1 MENYEK
7 DHYWEFTL
15 RDNPLTKDNTEDCVA
30 EVKSGPKT
38 LRNEDIAKEIKRT
51 GSELKYA
58 TLLSVTSQ
66 SNEIILEALLNGDS
80 VMTDLCQFIPRI
92 TGSFDNP
99 DALFDPAVHK
109 LTFDVILTKS
119 VREALAKVKTINLG
133 AKGETA
139 VIGLVTDTLTGAT
152 NGTITANDDIL
163 IAGNNIKITG
173 DEAVAGVF
181 FIAQDGTTTKVT
193 RRLTRNDPSK
203 LLARVPALANGNYT
217 LRIVTQFSTN
227 KQLLKEPRTIEYKK
241 LLTVGTSAGSSDDD
255 RPVIE

>member
-58 TLLSVTSQ
+58 TLLSVSSQ
-66 SNEIILEALLNGDS
+66 INEIILEALLNGYS

-92 TGSFDNP
+92 TGAFDSP
-99 DALFDPAVHK
+99 EAPFDPAIHK
-109 LTFDVILTKS
+109 LTFDIILTKS
-119 VREALAKVKTINLG
+119 VREALAKVKTINQG

-139 VIGLVTDTLTGAT
+139 GIGLVTDTLTGET
-152 NGTITANDDIL
+152 NGAITPNDDIL
-163 IAGNNIKITG
+163 IAGNSIKIAG
-173 DEAVAGVF
+173 DRCRDRCLF
-181 FIAQDGTTTKVT
+181 CCRRRHNDQSGTPSHPERPQQADSPRSGSG
-193 RRLTRNDPSK
+193 RRNLH
-203 LLARVPALANGNYT
+203 PAH
-217 LRIVTQFSTN
+217 RD
-227 KQLLKEPRTIEYKK
+227 
-241 LLTVGTSAGSSDDD
+241 TVQYQQT
-255 RPVIE
+255 VIEGAPYH